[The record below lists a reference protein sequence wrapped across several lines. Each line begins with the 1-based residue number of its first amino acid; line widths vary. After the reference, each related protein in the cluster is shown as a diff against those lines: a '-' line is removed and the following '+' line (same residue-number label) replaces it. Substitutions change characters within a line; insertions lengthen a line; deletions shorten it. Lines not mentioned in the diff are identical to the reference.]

1 MWVGR
6 AVRRF
11 RPYGAASGMRAVGRW
26 LVPAVA
32 EVEAANCQQDEG
44 GDADQQ
50 QDGGKSV
57 EHRDSP
63 IGVRGHARTGWRG
76 PRRDGC
82 GCGRR
87 RRRPPAYVPAM
98 QERPADRAH
107 PGHQQRQSNHEEPG
121 TGGAGQ
127 DRTHTPL
134 SSIRLRHPGPR
145 VHPSVPHHRRLGK
158 GEIDEHADRAQRHG
172 GGHSTAISSRTS
184 SSAGGN
190 CSRVRSAAGAGE
202 Q

>member
-1 MWVGR
+1 MWLGR

-87 RRRPPAYVPAM
+87 RHRPPAHVPAM
-98 QERPADRAH
+98 PERPADRAH
-107 PGHQQRQSNHEEPG
+107 PGHQQRQSNREEPG

-127 DRTHTPL
+127 DRTRTTEQYPHAP
-134 SSIRLRHPGPR
+134 PGPTR
-145 VHPSVPHHRRLGK
+145 APSVPHHRRLGK
-158 GEIDEHADRAQRHG
+158 GEIDEHADRAQRHE
-172 GGHSTAISSRTS
+172 GGHPTAISSSTS

-190 CSRVRSAAGAGE
+190 CRRVRSAAGAGE